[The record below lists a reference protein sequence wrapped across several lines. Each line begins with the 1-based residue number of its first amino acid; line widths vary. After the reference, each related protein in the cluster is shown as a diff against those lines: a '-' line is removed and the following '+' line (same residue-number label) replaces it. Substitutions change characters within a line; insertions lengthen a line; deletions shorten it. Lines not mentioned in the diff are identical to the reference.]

1 MRDVP
6 GQLGL
11 FGELPPPKARTI
23 SPAPIPPALEE
34 LAQSLPSHVALG
46 TSSWSF
52 PGWAGH
58 VYAERAS
65 ESRLA
70 QQGLA
75 AYARHPLFGAVG
87 LDRTYYAPVAAKDLK
102 PYGQA
107 VPQNF
112 RFIAKAQELL
122 TLPRFPQQP
131 RYGSMQGQANPE
143 FLQSDYA
150 DEQVVTPLLE
160 GLGERLGLILFQ
172 FPPQDASNP
181 AGFAHR
187 LHEFLEELPPARY
200 AVELRNSR
208 LLSAGYAAVMK
219 RQNAVHTL
227 NVHPGMPDLLTQAS
241 RVEMGETILIRWM
254 LGGGQKYAEAVE
266 RYHPFDR
273 LVDEDPATRAQ
284 IVELIRRHPGHQIY
298 VIVNNKAEGCAPLSL
313 VKLAEALRGSI

>member
-1 MRDVP
+1 MKDVP

-11 FGELPPPKARTI
+11 FGELPPPAPKTVN
-23 SPAPIPPALEE
+23 PAPIPPALEE
-34 LAQSLPSHVALG
+34 LAHSLPANVALG

-102 PYGQA
+102 PYAAA
-107 VPQNF
+107 VPRNF

-122 TLPRFPQQP
+122 TMPRFPQQP
-131 RYGSMQGQANPE
+131 RYGSLQGQDNPE
-143 FLQSDYA
+143 FLRSDYA
-150 DEQVVTPLLE
+150 TEMVVQPLQD
-160 GLGERLGLILFQ
+160 GLGDKLALVLFQ

-181 AGFAHR
+181 ADFARR
-187 LHEFLEELPPARY
+187 LHEFLDELPVFRY
-200 AVELRNSR
+200 AVELRNGR
-208 LLSAGYAAVMK
+208 LLSPPYAAVMK
-219 RQNAVHTL
+219 RLGAVHTL

-241 RVEMGETILIRWM
+241 RVELGETILIRWM

-273 LVDEDPATRAQ
+273 LVDEDPVTRGQ
-284 IVELIRRHPGHQIY
+284 IAEIIRRYPGHQIY

-313 VKLAEALRGSI
+313 VKLAEALRGV

>member
-11 FGELPPPKARTI
+11 FGELPPPRSKTI
-23 SPAPIPPALEE
+23 SAAPVPQSLEE
-34 LAQSLPSHVALG
+34 LAQTLPAHAALG

-87 LDRTYYAPVAAKDLK
+87 LDRTYYAPVAAADLK
-102 PYGQA
+102 PYGAA
-107 VPQNF
+107 VPGNF
-112 RFIAKAQELL
+112 RFIAKAHELL
-122 TLPRFPQQP
+122 TMPRFPQQP
-131 RYGSMQGQANPE
+131 RYGSMQGQENPE
-143 FLQSDYA
+143 FLKSDYA
-150 DEQVVTPLLE
+150 VEQVVGPLKE
-160 GLGERLGLILFQ
+160 GLGDKLALILFQ
-172 FPPQDASNP
+172 FPPQDARDP
-181 AGFAHR
+181 ADFARR
-187 LHEFLEELPPARY
+187 LHEFLDELPPGPY
-200 AVELRNSR
+200 AVELRNAR
-208 LLSAGYAAVMK
+208 LLSPAYSLVM
-219 RQNAVHTL
+219 RRLNAVHTL

-241 RVEMGETILIRWM
+241 RIEPTETILIRWM
-254 LGGGQKYAEAVE
+254 LGGGQKYTEAVE

-273 LVDEDPATRAQ
+273 LVDEDPATRGQ
-284 IVELIRRHPGHQIY
+284 IVELIRRYPGHQIY

-313 VKLAEALRGSI
+313 VKLAEALRS